1 MKKPW
6 SECSREELLALKGS
20 WEANLRTQN
29 RRLSEAKRTAAAS
42 KVFLPLAEL
51 MAMEETRD
59 KTAAGLRGLE
69 SELGKHKRKAG
80 AFEEYFYEV
89 ADERLADGVFNDIYD
104 EAKARHAAARK
115 A

>member
-1 MKKPW
+1 MTKKPW

-29 RRLSEAKRTAAAS
+29 RRLSEAKRKAA
-42 KVFLPLAEL
+42 AEL

-69 SELGKHKRKAG
+69 SELGKHKRKSG
-80 AFEEYFYEV
+80 TFEDFFFEV
-89 ADERLADGVFNDIYD
+89 ADERLADDEFNTIYD